1 VDDMILARNIDQEIV
16 QAHHDSFRIKDLGEL
31 WIFLGFEVAWTKR
44 YADEPPIICIGIT
57 K

>member
-1 VDDMILARNIDQEIV
+1 MILARNIDQEIV